1 MSTEDAIENI
11 IGRFGLY
18 QTWVLFLIAIG
29 RVPADFQLT
38 NVVYILP
45 KVDYVC
51 LDEGASNM
59 TNYCP
64 CKNPQYETS
73 TIVESV
79 VTTWHLICG
88 SSYLASLA
96 QSVLQIGILTGSLL
110 YGYLSD
116 RYGRKTTILMALT
129 SDVVFV
135 VASALVP
142 DFWMFLVL
150 RFLIGTSVGGTLIC
164 SYTLMVELSGKS
176 FRPYLPGLTQ
186 IAYATV
192 SIVHPIIAYYIREWR
207 YLQLVTS
214 VPCVFVISYNWL
226 MLESPRWLIT
236 VGKKEE
242 AIDVLTKIAKR
253 NKRPTDN
260 IASIIYAAEEHKT
273 KKEEP
278 KYGSYLDLFSTP
290 KMKMYSLI
298 IACVWFCCGN
308 TFYGINQYIGRLQ
321 GNFYLNIFLFG
332 VFHIPPLFFNV
343 LVSLYIKRKIGVIGS
358 FTMSAIALIIFI
370 YIPSDLESISL
381 AFAILGHI
389 GSNMAFGQMYL
400 FTSEVFP
407 TVVRNSALGFASM
420 FSRFGGFAAPF
431 VVNIGIEWMSVAIFS
446 GVTLVAAFFCF
457 FLPDTKDKV
466 LLNTIEQAEK
476 STDEK

>member
-1 MSTEDAIENI
+1 
-11 IGRFGLY
+11 
-18 QTWVLFLIAIG
+18 
-29 RVPADFQLT
+29 
-38 NVVYILP
+38 
-45 KVDYVC
+45 
-51 LDEGASNM
+51 
-59 TNYCP
+59 
-64 CKNPQYETS
+64 
-73 TIVESV
+73 
-79 VTTWHLICG
+79 
-88 SSYLASLA
+88 
-96 QSVLQIGILTGSLL
+96 
-110 YGYLSD
+110 
-116 RYGRKTTILMALT
+116 
-129 SDVVFV
+129 
-135 VASALVP
+135 
-142 DFWMFLVL
+142 
-150 RFLIGTSVGGTLIC
+150 
-164 SYTLMVELSGKS
+164 
-176 FRPYLPGLTQ
+176 
-186 IAYATV
+186 
-192 SIVHPIIAYYIREWR
+192 
-207 YLQLVTS
+207 
-214 VPCVFVISYNWL
+214 
-226 MLESPRWLIT
+226 
-236 VGKKEE
+236 
-242 AIDVLTKIAKR
+242 
-253 NKRPTDN
+253 
-260 IASIIYAAEEHKT
+260 
-273 KKEEP
+273 
-278 KYGSYLDLFSTP
+278 
-290 KMKMYSLI
+290 MKMYSLI

-446 GVTLVAAFFCF
+446 GVTLIAAFFCF